1 MKPLYRAF
9 NLRIRSTLFIP
20 GAQRLDHTESQL
32 SETADLA
39 ITEGRVKLDSPC
51 LETGPYCAAGGSLLF
66 EKPGVARYL
75 CEENG
80 ASITVEQMAGA
91 SQPHVLA
98 MLVATTLPAA
108 LWMRGDLVLHAAAA
122 ILPGDQRATVF
133 AGPSGI
139 GKSTLL
145 RKLLARGAIA
155 VSDDAL
161 CVRWRG
167 STVEGS
173 GLPSCTFLRHPG
185 QTGDSGRSAIATPP
199 AQRADWAELGAIV
212 TLQSG
217 SAAGSSSSLLSS
229 SFERLRGAESLAAL
243 LRHRHRPRI
252 PLLLGMEPLL
262 LSLFVRLVQTVPVY
276 SWNYNEAMRSP
287 MLRDLAN
294 LRPSP
299 DSTSI

>member
-1 MKPLYRAF
+1 MSMKSLYRAF
-9 NLRIRSTLFIP
+9 NLQIRSTLLIP
-20 GAQRLDHTESQL
+20 GAQRLDHPESRL
-32 SETADLA
+32 REAADLA
-39 ITEGRVKLDSPC
+39 ITEGRVKLASPW
-51 LETGPYCAAGGSLLF
+51 LEAGPYRTAGGSLLF

-75 CEENG
+75 CEDKG
-80 ASITVEQMAGA
+80 ASIMVEEMAGA
-91 SQPHVLA
+91 SQAHVLA
-98 MLVATTLPAA
+98 MLAATTLPAA

-122 ILPGDQRATVF
+122 ILPGHQRATVF

-145 RKLLARGAIA
+145 RKLLARGAVA
-155 VSDDAL
+155 VSDDVL
-161 CVRWRG
+161 CVRWCG

-173 GLPSCTFLRHPG
+173 GLPACTFLRHPG
-185 QTGDSGRSAIATPP
+185 QTGDSERSAIATPP

-212 TLQSG
+212 TLQPG
-217 SAAGSSSSLLSS
+217 SAHRLSG

-262 LSLFVRLVQTVPVY
+262 LSRFIRLVQALPVY
-276 SWNYNEAMRSP
+276 SWNYNNKATGSL

-294 LRPSP
+294 VAPSP
-299 DSTSI
+299 DSIVI

>member
-1 MKPLYRAF
+1 MKSLYRAF
-9 NLRIRSTLFIP
+9 NLRIWSTLCIP
-20 GAQRLDHTESQL
+20 GAQHLDHPESQL

-51 LETGPYCAAGGSLLF
+51 LETGPYRAAGGSLLF

-75 CEENG
+75 CEDDG

-145 RKLLARGAIA
+145 RKLLAGGAVA

-173 GLPSCTFLRHPG
+173 GLPACTFLRHPG

-217 SAAGSSSSLLSS
+217 SAGGLSS

-243 LRHRHRPRI
+243 LRNRHRPRI

-262 LSLFVRLVQTVPVY
+262 LSRFVRLAQIIPVY
-276 SWNYNEAMRSP
+276 SWNYNETTRSP

-299 DSTSI
+299 SSTAI